1 MLIRVDANP
10 EDISTAAS
18 GGSSH
23 VSTDPSVPP
32 TDGTCHFM
40 KLPIELRLTI
50 VEHIFEDLFTRLT
63 LGLYPPF
70 LTIGESRLPYTQE
83 LFSVLHVNRAF
94 RLESIELCTILA
106 THSAQEVVR
115 HPPGDIIQQ
124 RYQTIRIQPHEQLK
138 SKHKKILKILQKAKV
153 STGYAQADVAVREDL
168 RRALLT
174 RGRSPALS
182 QAMRRVR

>member
-18 GGSSH
+18 GSSSD
-23 VSTDPSVPP
+23 VTTDPSVPP
-32 TDGTCHFM
+32 TDGICHFM
-40 KLPIELRLTI
+40 KLPTELRLTI
-50 VEHIFEDLFTRLT
+50 AEHIFEDFFARLT

-106 THSAQEVVR
+106 TRSAEEFVR
-115 HPPGDIIQQ
+115 RPPGDIIQQ
-124 RYQTIRIQPHEQLK
+124 RFQTIRIQPHEQLK

-153 STGYAQADVAVREDL
+153 SMGNSQADVAVREDL

-174 RGRSPALS
+174 RGYLQTLS
-182 QAMRRVR
+182 